1 MSRVRV
7 MGWDGLAPAIYLL
20 LHFQTSSWYFFLK
33 GKEEEGIVFSVITF
47 LPHIVILT
55 PLDLPSL
62 QCAQNY
68 SLSSPVYGFLS
79 LDGLQ
84 GQVKKAEL
92 LKEDFWP
99 YKKGSSVTK
108 TACWAGV
115 VCAILSPTGQGLK
128 TGKVGVRA
136 EGQGR
141 ADSW

>member
-1 MSRVRV
+1 
-7 MGWDGLAPAIYLL
+7 MGWFSPSYISLIAFPDVFLV
-20 LHFQTSSWYFFLK
+20 FFLK

-84 GQVKKAEL
+84 GQVKK
-92 LKEDFWP
+92 
-99 YKKGSSVTK
+99 S
-108 TACWAGV
+108 
-115 VCAILSPTGQGLK
+115 
-128 TGKVGVRA
+128 
-136 EGQGR
+136 
-141 ADSW
+141 